1 MELSTEMGPTN
12 KKQNKTEVFF
22 PQDNQL
28 VESRVESL
36 LDSEG
41 KFGTYKEISHY

>member
-1 MELSTEMGPTN
+1 MELSTEMGPT
-12 KKQNKTEVFF
+12 KQEVFF
-22 PQDNQL
+22 PQDDQL

-41 KFGTYKEISHY
+41 KFGSYK